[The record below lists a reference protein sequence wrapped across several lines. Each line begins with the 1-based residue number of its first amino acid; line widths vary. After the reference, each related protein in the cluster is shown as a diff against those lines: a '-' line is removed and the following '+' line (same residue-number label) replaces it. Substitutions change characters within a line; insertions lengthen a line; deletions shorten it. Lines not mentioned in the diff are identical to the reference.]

1 MEQPRELPLEILAE
15 LRTSVAHLATDVA
28 DMRQEFRTDVEDMRQ
43 EFRRNVADMRQEF
56 RTDVANMGQEFRT
69 DVADMRQEFRT
80 DIRRLDQRVFQLMPA
95 QFATLAAALGSLVAA
110 LLS

>member
-1 MEQPRELPLEILAE
+1 MEQPREVPLEVLAE
-15 LRTSVAHLATDVA
+15 LRATVAHLS
-28 DMRQEFRTDVEDMRQ
+28 
-43 EFRRNVADMRQEF
+43 
-56 RTDVANMGQEFRT
+56 T

-80 DIRRLDQRVFQLMPA
+80 DIRRLNQRVFQLMLA